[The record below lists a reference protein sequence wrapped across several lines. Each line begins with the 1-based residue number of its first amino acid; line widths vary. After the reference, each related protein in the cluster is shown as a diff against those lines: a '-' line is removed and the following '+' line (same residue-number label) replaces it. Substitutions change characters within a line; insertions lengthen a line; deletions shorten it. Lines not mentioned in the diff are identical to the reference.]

1 MKRDDY
7 VDARDA
13 VVVALVLWAGAVAAG
28 TQAGVF
34 ARLPVGVTG
43 ALALFAGAFAVAT
56 VTVDARVRAWLAARD
71 VATTWI
77 VLLGMN
83 LVVVAAGRAFAG
95 GEFAVS
101 PWTPVLLFGAPVTIA
116 AGVSVLRGFAGAA
129 GRPLR
134 TPVSKAPAQRPA
146 AT

>member
-7 VDARDA
+7 TDGRDA

-34 ARLPVGVTG
+34 ARLPAEVIA
-43 ALALFAGAFAVAT
+43 ALALFACAFAVAT
-56 VTVDARVRAWLAARD
+56 VTVDARVRAWLAARE
-71 VATTWI
+71 VATTWAA
-77 VLLGMN
+77 LLGIDV
-83 LVVVAAGRAFAG
+83 VVVAAGRAFAG
-95 GEFAVS
+95 GEFAAS
-101 PWTPVLLFGAPVTIA
+101 PWTPLLLFGAPVTIA
-116 AGVSVLRGFAGAA
+116 AGVAALHGFAGAA

-134 TPVSKAPAQRPA
+134 SPASKAPARRPA